1 MLKTKLTLMRI
12 FKMEQNDQVKNTES
26 MGKDGIIPATNF
38 IQFK

>member
-26 MGKDGIIPATNF
+26 MGKVGISPATNF
-38 IQFK
+38 IQI